1 MTKVSK
7 NLKKFRMAKNLTQD
21 TLAEKLFVTRQT
33 ISGWENDRTQPDIE
47 MLCKISEVLEVSVE
61 DLIYGEKRYATP
73 EEKTQ
78 SRKRSLIIIF
88 SIIASVLTGTGLI
101 LIFITC
107 WEMLP
112 FALKGVFAFIPM
124 LAGQAAAIFTYL
136 KHKDSAAWREG
147 ASVLWCAGI
156 AATVALVNGV
166 FDIDG
171 GFNNCLLADILMFLP
186 VIYVLDTVAP
196 LAVYFGGVVCY
207 GINLFNYGDGLLV
220 VSVMLVLYFAG
231 LGYVLINR
239 KKKDD
244 IRHIYTVWLSVVAA
258 LVITV
263 LSVFDTD
270 AQVIF
275 TCATAFLMCIY
286 FADKNGSWVMPY
298 TPLGLFGLSALSV
311 TTVFVY
317 DPGMPYFKF
326 DTEILPVYLICIAA
340 VATCTIIG
348 SKGFKNNIA
357 KTVYC
362 SFALLNLLSQI
373 VCSIF
378 FSYGNTVMYII
389 ILFSSL
395 GMALSL
401 IAFGAVSGKFVPMNL
416 GLVSASVIVGYM
428 IVMLIDIGILAAGIM
443 LVAFG
448 LILFAVN
455 YLLAR
460 KLKNSKEEGT
470 QNA

>member
-1 MTKVSK
+1 MTKVAK
-7 NLKKFRMAKNLTQD
+7 NLKKFRTAKNLTQD

-101 LIFITC
+101 LIFVTC
-107 WEMLP
+107 WESIP
-112 FALKGVFAFIPM
+112 FALKGIFAFVPM
-124 LAGQAAAIFTYL
+124 LAGQASAIFTYL
-136 KHKDSAAWREG
+136 KHKDSVAWREG

-156 AATVALVNGV
+156 AATVALVNSV

-171 GFNNCLLADILMFLP
+171 GFNNCLLADILMCLP
-186 VIYVLDTVAP
+186 VIYVFDAVAP
-196 LAVYFGGVVCY
+196 LAVYFGGVICY
-207 GINLFNYGDGLLV
+207 GINLFSYAEGIFV
-220 VSVMLVLYFAG
+220 IPVMLILYFAG
-231 LGYVLINR
+231 LGYVFINR

-244 IRHIYTVWLSVVAA
+244 VRHIYTVWLSVIAAMVIIGISVAE
-258 LVITV
+258 
-263 LSVFDTD
+263 TD
-270 AQVIF
+270 AQVIY
-275 TCATAFLMCIY
+275 TCVTAFLMCIY
-286 FADKNGSWVMPY
+286 VADKNGSWAMPY

-311 TTVFVY
+311 ITVYVY
-317 DPGMPYFKF
+317 DPGTLYFRF
-326 DTEILPVYLICIAA
+326 ETERLPVYLICIAA
-340 VATCTIIG
+340 VAVCTVF
-348 SKGFKNNIA
+348 GFRSLRNNIS
-357 KTVYC
+357 KMIYC
-362 SFALLNLLSQI
+362 SFALINLLSQM
-373 VCSIF
+373 VYSMF
-378 FSYGNTVMYII
+378 FSHGNTVLYII
-389 ILFSSL
+389 ILLSSL

-416 GLVSASVIVGYM
+416 GLVSASVIIGYM
-428 IVMLIDIGILAAGIM
+428 IVKLIDIGILAAGIM

-455 YLLAR
+455 FLLAR

-470 QNA
+470 ENA